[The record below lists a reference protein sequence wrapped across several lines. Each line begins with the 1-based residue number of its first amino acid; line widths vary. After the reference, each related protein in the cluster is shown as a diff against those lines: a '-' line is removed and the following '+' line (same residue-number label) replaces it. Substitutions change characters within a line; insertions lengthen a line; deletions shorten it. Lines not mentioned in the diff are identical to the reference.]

1 MMSKVWLTLRSDPS
15 QVTKLRGMCN
25 LPPALCSVLAQRGLT
40 SRDHIDRFLQP
51 RLGDLSLP
59 FELPDMDEAATR
71 IWYAI
76 EKGER
81 ITVFGDYDVDG
92 ITSTSLLSRILLE
105 LGANVRA
112 FIPSRMNEGYGL
124 TVTAFKRCVAEQSPS
139 LIITVDCGTNSAESV
154 ELAASQGI
162 DVVVTDHHEPG
173 EQLSPACAIVN
184 PKLTNVTSLRN
195 LAGVGVCF
203 KVCHALLMIGRH
215 RKSSAAHR
223 IDLRKYLDIVAMGTV
238 ADVVPLLEE
247 NRIFVHRGLQCLSQ
261 TQWPGLQALKGTSG
275 LKTNQSLST
284 YHIGFVLAPR
294 INAAGRVGGVEDA
307 LELFL
312 TNDRSR
318 GSCLAEVLDAA
329 NRRRQEIEKAI
340 TREAMEWIDSFFIP
354 EKHYGIVVAGKDWH
368 PGVVGIVASRLS
380 SKYNRPVVVLG
391 FGECGRGRGS
401 GRSIEGFNIYESLQQ
416 CAQYLVKFGGHEQA
430 AGLTID
436 YENVDVFRKTFNR
449 AARSVLAESDM
460 RPTLEIDSW
469 IELDDVDWALLEGL
483 KKMEPFGQDNREPVF
498 AVKGAQLAGVPRIVG
513 DRHLKFAVK
522 TRRGSLDAIAFGF
535 AGQPLPEKLD
545 LAFVMQEND
554 FMGRRSIQLNVKDF
568 RPSEK

>member
-1 MMSKVWLTLRSDPS
+1 
-15 QVTKLRGMCN
+15 MCG
-25 LPPALCSVLAQRGLT
+25 LPPSLCSVLAQRGLT
-40 SRDHIDRFLQP
+40 NKKSVERFLQP

-81 ITVFGDYDVDG
+81 ISVFGDYDVDG
-92 ITSTSLLSRILLE
+92 ITSTSLLSRILIE
-105 LGANVRA
+105 LGADVRA
-112 FIPSRMNEGYGL
+112 FIPSRLNEGYGL
-124 TVTAFKRCVAEQSPS
+124 TVPAFQRCVAEQSPN

-154 ELAASQGI
+154 KLAAASGI

-173 EQLSPACAIVN
+173 ENLAPACAIVN
-184 PKLTNVTSLRN
+184 PKLTTVPSLRN

-203 KVCHALLMIGRH
+203 KLCHALLMIGRH

-223 IDLRKYLDIVAMGTV
+223 IDLRNYLDIVAMGTV

-261 TQWPGLQALKGTSG
+261 TRWPGLQALKGTSG
-275 LKTNQSLST
+275 LKGNQALST

-294 INAAGRVGGVEDA
+294 INAAGRVGGVGDA

-312 TNDRSR
+312 TNDGRR
-318 GSCLAEVLDAA
+318 GSHLAEALDAA
-329 NRRRQEIEKAI
+329 NRRRQEIEKEI

-354 EKHYGIVVAGKDWH
+354 EKHFGIVVAGKNWH

-380 SKYNRPVVVLG
+380 AKYNRPVVVLG

-401 GRSIEGFNIYESLQQ
+401 GRSIEGFNIYEGLQK
-416 CAQYLVKFGGHEQA
+416 CAEHLVKFGGHEQA

-436 YENVDVFRKTFNR
+436 YENVEVFRKAFNR
-449 AARSVLAESDM
+449 AAREGLQASDM
-460 RPTLEIDSW
+460 RPTLEIDCWVSV
-469 IELDDVDWALLEGL
+469 DDVDWPLLEGL

-498 AVKGAQLAGVPRIVG
+498 AIKGARLAGTPRIVG
-513 DRHLKFAVK
+513 DRHLKFAIK
-522 TRRGSLDAIAFGF
+522 TRRGSVDAIAFGF
-535 AGQPLPEKLD
+535 ADQPLPEKLD
-545 LAFVMQEND
+545 VAFVMQEND

-568 RPSEK
+568 RAAEK